1 MSICSSK
8 QNSDKIHTGLIFRT
22 VKLISVAQLNII
34 INDINEIKVKWKM
47 KCIYIH
53 VGKCVFLYWGWGVFS
68 VSHSHSGS
76 TENLVDHPFST
87 LKLLVLGQQTFSCI
101 I

>member
-1 MSICSSK
+1 MSICSAK

-22 VKLISVAQLNII
+22 VKLISVAQLNI
-34 INDINEIKVKWKM
+34 NDINGIKVKWKM
-47 KCIYIH
+47 IYIYIH
-53 VGKCVFLYWGWGVFS
+53 VGKCVFLYWGWGVIS

>member
-1 MSICSSK
+1 MSICSAK

-47 KCIYIH
+47 ICIYIH
-53 VGKCVFLYWGWGVFS
+53 VG
-68 VSHSHSGS
+68 
-76 TENLVDHPFST
+76 
-87 LKLLVLGQQTFSCI
+87 
-101 I
+101 